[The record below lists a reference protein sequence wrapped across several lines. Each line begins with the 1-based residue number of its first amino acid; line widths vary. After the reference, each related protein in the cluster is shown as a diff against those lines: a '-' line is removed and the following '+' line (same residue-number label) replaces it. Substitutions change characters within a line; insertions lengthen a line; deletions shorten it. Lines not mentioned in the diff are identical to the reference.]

1 MSIFEEFA
9 GLCADFDVCKGAL
22 LVSHERAKDVLG
34 AITGRLEAERRQTAE
49 RIRALEKQAHDPG
62 RSETMRRIA
71 ALELERLQGRAYA
84 VTEDERTAFTEAIH
98 DAETA
103 AQDMRRLKVEIR
115 QAISDLDATVKQ
127 LREDTL
133 GFDVDLSSTWT
144 EGIQKKF
151 DRLGHTAQ

>member
-1 MSIFEEFA
+1 MSIFETFA
-9 GLCADFDVCKGAL
+9 SLCSDFDTCRGAL

-34 AITGRLEAERRQTAE
+34 AVKDRLEAERTQTAE
-49 RIRALEKQAHDPG
+49 RITALEKQAHDPG
-62 RSETMRRIA
+62 RSETARRLA
-71 ALELERLQGRAYA
+71 LLELERLQGRIYE
-84 VTEDERTAFTEAIH
+84 VTADEKTAFAEAIH

-127 LREDTL
+127 LRKDTL
-133 GFDVDLSSTWT
+133 GFDVDLSSTRT
-144 EGIQKKF
+144 EGIKQKF

>member
-9 GLCADFDVCKGAL
+9 GLCADFDICKGAL
-22 LVSHERAKDVLG
+22 LVSHERARDILG
-34 AITGRLEAERRQTAE
+34 AVRDRLEAERAQTAE
-49 RIRALEKQAHDPG
+49 RITALEEQTHDSS
-62 RSETMRRIA
+62 RSETARRLA
-71 ALELERLQGRAYA
+71 LLELERLQARAYVVA
-84 VTEDERTAFTEAIH
+84 EDEKAAFAEAIH

-103 AQDMRRLKVEIR
+103 AQDMRQLRGKIR
-115 QAISDLDATVKQ
+115 QAIGDLNATVKQ

-144 EGIQKKF
+144 EGIKQKF